1 MFFAALDF
9 GTNTLRLL
17 VKDAVNRQ
25 YSFRKNYYLL
35 LGKECKDG
43 ELSKAGIAKLKDTL
57 SEIKIVLQNLGVS
70 EVFGVAT
77 AFARSLTN
85 QQEFISTIREVIDCD
100 IRLIDGKTEGAIV
113 SLAVKEYFN
122 ITGEFL
128 ILDIGGGST
137 EFIIEKEKQL
147 DVISIDMGSLYL
159 TEKFF
164 SKYPPDISQIQN
176 LVDFVK
182 ISLTN
187 NIIIESF
194 ENKNVFGVG
203 GTITTLAYILS
214 GEKSYLP
221 EKINGFLI
229 KYVHVKDFYE
239 KIKNIGQNDLLNNFS
254 VENGRE
260 KVLLAGTLEL
270 LTIMETFKIKEII
283 ASDVSLI
290 DGVISFFKKNAFSSL

>member
-1 MFFAALDF
+1 MLFAALDF

-17 VKDAVNRQ
+17 VKDAVNKQ

-43 ELSKAGIAKLKDTL
+43 ELSKAGIAKLKHTL

-70 EVFGVAT
+70 KVFGVAT

-85 QQEFISTIREVIDCD
+85 QQEFINTIVEVIDCD

-137 EFIIEKEKQL
+137 EFIIEKKKQL

-159 TEKFF
+159 TENFF

-182 ISLTN
+182 INLTN
-187 NIIIESF
+187 IRESF

-254 VENGRE
+254 VESGRE

-290 DGVISFFKKNAFSSL
+290 DGVIPFFKKNAFSSL

>member
-1 MFFAALDF
+1 MLFAALDF

-17 VKDAVNRQ
+17 VKDAVNKQ

-43 ELSKAGIAKLKDTL
+43 ELSKAGIAKLKHTL

-70 EVFGVAT
+70 KVFGVAT

-85 QQEFISTIREVIDCD
+85 QQEFINTIREVIDCD

-137 EFIIEKEKQL
+137 EFIIEKKKQL

-182 ISLTN
+182 INLTN
-187 NIIIESF
+187 IRESF

-254 VENGRE
+254 VESGRE

-290 DGVISFFKKNAFSSL
+290 DGVIPFFKKNAFSSL